1 MFGESALKENARR
14 QGSAKCLKD
23 TTCLIIGKKDIE
35 KSLGSSIRNLI
46 YYNIQKWALVRTQ
59 VFNAYN
65 SSELSTIIMGFES
78 ILKEDGDN
86 I

>member
-1 MFGESALKENARR
+1 LVEITLTDKPTVTVGPLEMFGESALKENARR
-14 QGSAKCLKD
+14 QGSAKCVKD

-59 VFNAYN
+59 VFNSYN
-65 SSELSTIIMGFES
+65 SS
-78 ILKEDGDN
+78 
-86 I
+86 